1 MVVHEVTVFPLNVK
15 GKTQA
20 KPLEVLQLEGAVVA
34 GAAVV
39 ATAPPVVA
47 GVVAKYGVVAAP
59 SEWQNVIY
67 I

>member
-20 KPLEVLQLEGAVVA
+20 NPLEVLQLEG
-34 GAAVV
+34 AVV